1 MFNETFA
8 MRLFHAADL
17 HLDSPMRGLVAY
29 PEAPV
34 EELRLATRVALGNLV
49 DAAIEEAV
57 DAVVIAGDIFD
68 GDWPH
73 YGTGVRFVYEMG
85 RLREADVPV
94 VIVTGNHDAESK
106 LTKSL
111 PLPNN
116 VHMLTARQAQTVTF
130 EEIGLAVHGQSY
142 ATPAVVD
149 DLSASYPSP
158 VADMFNLGLLH
169 TSADGRPGH
178 EHYAPCSVDTLVAHG
193 YDYWALGHVHSREVL
208 STDPPIVFP
217 GNLQGRG
224 MRETGP
230 KGATLIEVGHDGTIT
245 FEQRILDCVRWE
257 LIELDATGCA
267 ARDDVCERIGAAVRR
282 AVGGAG
288 DRLLAARIAITG
300 VTDAHSTLAADAE
313 RLRFDVVAAAADV
326 AGQQAWIE
334 GVLLK
339 TTSPREL
346 AHAGD
351 DAVGELVKELHELS
365 AGSAQELA
373 ETLGS
378 LAKILPPAVLAEFDP
393 ADPDTVRAL
402 MADVSQSLPAA
413 LLERTAA

>member
-1 MFNETFA
+1 VFNETIA
-8 MRLFHAADL
+8 MKLFHAADL

-34 EELRLATRVALGNLV
+34 DELRLATRVALGNLV

-85 RLREADVPV
+85 RLRDADIPV
-94 VIVTGNHDAESK
+94 AIVTGNHDAESK

-116 VHMLTARQAQTVTF
+116 VHMFTAREAQTITF
-130 EEIGLAVHGQSY
+130 EEVGLAVHGQSY
-142 ATPAVVD
+142 ATPAVLD

-158 VADMFNLGLLH
+158 VADIFNLGLLH

-178 EHYAPCSVDTLVAHG
+178 EHYAPCSVNVLAQHG
-193 YDYWALGHVHSREVL
+193 YDYWALGHIHSREVL
-208 STDPPIVFP
+208 HSDPPIVFP

-230 KGATLIEVGHDGTIT
+230 KGATLIELGHDGPIT
-245 FEQRILDCVRWE
+245 LEHRVLDCVRWE
-257 LIELDATGCA
+257 LIEVAASGCA
-267 ARDDVCERIGAAVRR
+267 TRDDVYELIGAAVRR
-282 AVGGAG
+282 AVAGAG
-288 DRLLAARIAITG
+288 DRLLAVRIAITG

-313 RLRFDVVAAAADV
+313 RLRFEVVAAAADV
-326 AGQQAWIE
+326 AGQQVWIE
-334 GVLLK
+334 GVRLK
-339 TTSPREL
+339 TTSPSEL

-351 DAVGELVKELHELS
+351 DAVGELVKELQELS
-365 AGSAQELA
+365 VGSAQELA
-373 ETLGS
+373 DTLGS
-378 LAKILPPAVLAEFDP
+378 LAKVLPPAVLAEFDP
-393 ADPDTVRAL
+393 TDPETVRAL
-402 MADVSQSLPAA
+402 MADVGQSLPAA